1 MRNRGKERDGR
12 RDRDRKKITERG
24 LKIMSFMMPHTLRV
38 CRVFRLS

>member
-1 MRNRGKERDGR
+1 MEEEIEIG
-12 RDRDRKKITERG
+12 KKITERG